1 MEIQPQFPPH
11 RRQDPRRRAEAVVYD
26 QLARSGH
33 PGQALYELKATPE
46 APELDFAVWFE
57 DLVRIGLQVK
67 GGRYSVDA
75 AVWTL
80 QTARGVEQV
89 PCPLTQTW
97 DAAIA
102 VRDAVDRVLGF
113 KVFIIPV
120 LLLSDTPPNP
130 LIKEWAGQRRVKV
143 LFGADDLVGR
153 LLGLAERTGIKHPP
167 AADHILN
174 EVDAVTNGLVVPAG
188 VGPTP
193 EPVPDAAQELM
204 ARPVVI
210 YHVDT
215 VNMYVTQ
222 ACAEGLDPQVL
233 PIA

>member
-1 MEIQPQFPPH
+1 M
-11 RRQDPRRRAEAVVYD
+11 
-26 QLARSGH
+26 
-33 PGQALYELKATPE
+33 
-46 APELDFAVWFE
+46 
-57 DLVRIGLQVK
+57 
-67 GGRYSVDA
+67 
-75 AVWTL
+75 
-80 QTARGVEQV
+80 

-130 LIKEWAGQRRVKV
+130 LIKEWAGQAPGQV

-233 PIA
+233 PIALDHQYVSAGRLRAANRPAETTPW